1 MKQENNLK
9 IKMKYF
15 ETLTEY
21 DPNLSFKERY
31 KILANKND
39 LKPIYTVLFLYFI
52 SIIISIIFFND
63 LKKDGLFL
71 MSFFLM
77 IVGCIL
83 ILIGFIVF
91 LKTFV
96 FKYQKFS
103 KEQQKALDEYNENIA
118 NKYNDY
124 IFIKKQSDNEFK
136 IKHICDF
143 IDNNEFKFLNNNEIL
158 IYLNDYVKYNE
169 FNYSQFNQPD
179 VVKSLVEDEIK
190 KYRLP
195 KDKIIDIVN
204 NAILRRN
211 LIKCKQKNEEIEYQQ
226 KLENNKQKLK
236 EKIKFEKE

>member
-21 DPNLSFKERY
+21 DPNLSFKEKY
-31 KILANKND
+31 KILASKND
-39 LKPIYTVLFLYFI
+39 LKPMYVVLFLYFI
-52 SIIISIIFFND
+52 SIIFSIIFFND

-77 IVGCIL
+77 IVGFIL

-103 KEQQKALDEYNENIA
+103 KEQQKELDKYNENIA

-124 IFIKKQSDNEFK
+124 IFIKKQFDNKFK

-143 IDNNEFKFLNNNEIL
+143 IDNNEFKFLNKDEIL

-169 FNYSQFNQPD
+169 FDYSQFDQPD
-179 VVKSLVEDEIK
+179 VIKSLVEDEIK
-190 KYRLP
+190 KYNLS
-195 KDKIIDIVN
+195 KDKIIDIIN

-211 LIKCKQKNEEIEYQQ
+211 LIECKQRNEEIEYQQ
-226 KLENNKQKLK
+226 KLENDKQKLK